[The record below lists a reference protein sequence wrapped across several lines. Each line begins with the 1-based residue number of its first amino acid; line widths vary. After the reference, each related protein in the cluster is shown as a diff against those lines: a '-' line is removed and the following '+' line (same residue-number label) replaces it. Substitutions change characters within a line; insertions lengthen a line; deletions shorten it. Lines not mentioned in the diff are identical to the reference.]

1 MILQVFNYRFNIGE
15 WWFKLR
21 LKWAIKEANSSA
33 KMLNKRFMVIVFA
46 RRPMVYQKSQLK
58 DLIRRRKFF
67 KKGVTIAQLE
77 KMAYYITP

>member
-1 MILQVFNYRFNIGE
+1 MIIQVFRFKFNISE

-21 LKWAIKEANSSA
+21 LKWAINEANSRA
-33 KMLNKRFMVIVFA
+33 KLLNKRFMVIVFA
-46 RRPMVYQKSQLK
+46 GRPMVYQKSHLK
-58 DLIRRRKFF
+58 DLIRRRRFF

>member
-1 MILQVFNYRFNIGE
+1 MILQVFRFRFNAGE

-21 LKWAIKEANSSA
+21 LKWAIKEANSLA
-33 KMLNKRFMVIVFA
+33 KLLNKRFMVIVFA
-46 RRPMVYQKSQLK
+46 GRPMVYQKTHLK
-58 DLIRRRKFF
+58 DLIRRRKLF

>member
-1 MILQVFNYRFNIGE
+1 MILQVFRFKFNVGE

-21 LKWAIKEANSSA
+21 LKWAIKEANSLA
-33 KMLNKRFMVIVFA
+33 KLLNKRFMVIVFA
-46 RRPMVYQKSQLK
+46 GQPVVYQKTQLK